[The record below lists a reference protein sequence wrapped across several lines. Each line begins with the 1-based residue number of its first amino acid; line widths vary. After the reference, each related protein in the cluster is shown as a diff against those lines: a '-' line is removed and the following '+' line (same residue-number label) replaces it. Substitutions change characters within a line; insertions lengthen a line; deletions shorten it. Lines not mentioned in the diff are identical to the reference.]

1 MKLNTNS
8 NAYTITYATVV
19 VVIVAF
25 LLAFAYAGL
34 KERSDSNE
42 RIDKKQQI
50 LAALNIRNVDKVQT
64 EDRYKEVVM
73 ADEIVNARGQILKQG
88 AQKDQD
94 GFKVDRKSM
103 SSECLPVYVC
113 RVGNETKYVIPMVGK
128 GLWGSIW
135 GFVALNADG
144 QTIYGAY
151 FSHESETHQGRT
163 LPKRIPGKES
173 LPQRNTCTQGSK
185 VRHS

>member
-94 GFKVDRKSM
+94 GFKVMVHTSHTRAKQQDSDLSSRKN
-103 SSECLPVYVC
+103 P
-113 RVGNETKYVIPMVGK
+113 
-128 GLWGSIW
+128 
-135 GFVALNADG
+135 
-144 QTIYGAY
+144 
-151 FSHESETHQGRT
+151 
-163 LPKRIPGKES
+163 
-173 LPQRNTCTQGSK
+173 SK
-185 VRHS
+185 KNSRERKPTSTEHLHSR